1 MVCRKSSQNTNM
13 IFLIPH
19 ASWDGRVSLTL
30 FWAAFSSVHRLLGEN
45 AFLEVF
51 LVGWGDGDFFVVF
64 FFSTLFF
71 VLGAVSGENGDAGSF
86 TPSVISLTMGDT
98 STCPREETHHSATSL
113 LLLLFTSTSTLSSGE
128 LGFALLLPAFCRVVG
143 WKATVVLDD
152 IDDTVGFSFQC
163 NGTSP

>member
-51 LVGWGDGDFFVVF
+51 LVGWGDDDFFVVF

-86 TPSVISLTMGDT
+86 TPSVISLT
-98 STCPREETHHSATSL
+98 SACG
-113 LLLLFTSTSTLSSGE
+113 SSE
-128 LGFALLLPAFCRVVG
+128 
-143 WKATVVLDD
+143 
-152 IDDTVGFSFQC
+152 
-163 NGTSP
+163 